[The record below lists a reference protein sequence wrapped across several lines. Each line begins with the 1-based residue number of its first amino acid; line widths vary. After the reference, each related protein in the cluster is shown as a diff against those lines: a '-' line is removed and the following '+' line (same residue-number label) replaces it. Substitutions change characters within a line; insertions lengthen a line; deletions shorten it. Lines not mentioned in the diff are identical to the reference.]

1 MSKIYEAVND
11 DGVCNFGRWARAL
24 MTAVRNAPKLTK
36 IEFIEKIKQE
46 QVSNHPFVRAVN
58 ESEIP
63 HFWAAV
69 IEQLRISGY
78 LKTKYVP
85 DKNAADKIMLQ
96 LTEIGEQWL
105 LSTNKNLELKAV
117 GSMYAFLKKK
127 GDSSCDRST
136 NSCYGDDSESD
147 SDVIFIGCNDV
158 EVDDAVTV
166 SDDDENFE
174 PESKRAKISM
184 Q

>member
-1 MSKIYEAVND
+1 MSNIYENVND
-11 DGVCNFGRWARAL
+11 DGVYNFGRLARVL
-24 MTAVRNAPKLTK
+24 MTAVRNAPKLAK
-36 IEFIEKIKQE
+36 IEVIEKIKQE
-46 QVSNHPFVRAVN
+46 VVSNNSFVRAVN
-58 ESEIP
+58 ESEMP

-85 DKNAADKIMLQ
+85 DKNAEEKIMLQ
-96 LTEIGEQWL
+96 LTESGEEWL
-105 LSTNKNLELKAV
+105 LSTNEKLELKVA
-117 GSMYAFLKKK
+117 GLMYAFLNKK

-136 NSCYGDDSESD
+136 YSCNGDDSDSD
-147 SDVIFIGCNDV
+147 SDVMFVGCNDV
-158 EVDDAVTV
+158 DDVVTV

-174 PESKRAKISM
+174 PELKKAKMSM